1 MKKLIALIAILS
13 LCSTFALSEIKNVK
27 IDGSL
32 ETLSINLD
40 NSTDLTKTDKD
51 TGANDDLVNQTL
63 TRLMLGLSADLTDKV
78 SGKILVYKNNRLWG
92 TAGENVNDVLDQ
104 LNIANAYVTLEDVI
118 LDGLKLTV
126 GRQFVGDPKDLL
138 LYFGPLSDYDL
149 RVSALDALKVEYGT
163 DLLSVG
169 LVGGKLIESGNPGNT
184 DTDILALMAAT
195 DKLVPAGTIALMY
208 VNRTE
213 NDPVKDN
220 IDSLQILGLDL
231 KGAIPVVEGLSY
243 KLLYAMNMGQV
254 QKDVNYKGTGL
265 VLGAGYETE
274 LEVGKINLKAEYAS
288 GSGDDVDT
296 ADNEDF
302 ISFGSDYRY
311 GKVYGKG
318 LFGGNVGI
326 TNQTV
331 VALKAGFTP
340 SVILDGKLGLW
351 AGYYMF
357 DLTKVPSDAEKN
369 LGNEIDVKV
378 KYCLTDNVCLG
389 LTYGIFTPG
398 KALESIGK
406 DAASVLAMNLNIKF

>member
-13 LCSTFALSEIKNVK
+13 LCSTFALSEIKNIK

-32 ETLSINLD
+32 DVVSINLD

-51 TGANDDLVNQTL
+51 TGANDDLINQTL
-63 TRLMLGLSADLTDKV
+63 SRLMLGLSADLTDKV

-92 TAGENVNDVLDQ
+92 TAEENADDVLGQ
-104 LNIANAYVTLEDVI
+104 LNIANAYVTLEDVV

-138 LYFGPLSDYDL
+138 LYIGPLSDYDL
-149 RVSALDALKVEYGT
+149 NVSALDALKVEYGM

-169 LVGGKLIESGNPGNT
+169 LVAGKEMETNSGNT
-184 DTDILALMAAT
+184 DTDIMALMAAT
-195 DKLVPAGTIALMY
+195 DKLVPAGVVALVY
-208 VNRTE
+208 GNVVE
-213 NDPVKDN
+213 NDPVADN
-220 IDSLQILGLDL
+220 VNNLQILGLDL
-231 KGAIPVVEGLSY
+231 KGYVPFVEGLSY

-265 VLGAGYETE
+265 VIGAGYEGD
-274 LEVGKINLKAEYAS
+274 LEVGKINVKAEYAS
-288 GSGDDVDT
+288 GSGDDTDT
-296 ADNEDF
+296 ADNESF

-311 GKVYGKG
+311 GEVYGKG

-331 VALKAGFTP
+331 VALEAGFAP
-340 SVILDGKLGLW
+340 SVILDGKLNLGL
-351 AGYYMF
+351 GYYMF
-357 DLTKVPSDAEKN
+357 DLTKVPSGAEKN

-378 KYCLTDNVCLG
+378 KYSLTDNVGLC

-398 KALESIGK
+398 KALGSDL
-406 DAASVLAMNLNIKF
+406 DAANVLAMNLNVKF